1 MTIDLFIS
9 CVMDQFYPETA
20 KNVMKILDAACVDVE
35 YNPEQ
40 TCCGKFAFTSGFV
53 EEAKELGEKFL
64 NDFPNDRPIV
74 GVSASCVGYIK
85 TRYQELFYNTA
96 SHLEFKRVVRNI
108 YELTDFLV
116 NKIKVV
122 DFGAEFDH
130 KVVYQDTCCSLREL
144 GLKDEGRKLL
154 SHVRGLEL
162 LEMKRPE
169 ICCGFGGG
177 FFSIQHEAICRYG
190 REKNQRRDGNR
201 RVIYRHKRHLMPYA
215 ARQLYQKTKVRYSG
229 AAYSRCSCSE
239 NLE

>member
-20 KNVMKILDAACVDVE
+20 KNVVKLLNAAEVDVE

-40 TCCGKFAFTSGFV
+40 TCCGRFAFTSGFM

-64 NDFPNDRPIV
+64 RDFPDDRPIV

-85 TRYQELFYNTA
+85 TRYKELFYNTG
-96 SHLEFKRVVRNI
+96 SHLEYKRLVANI

-116 NKIKVV
+116 NRINVTN
-122 DFGAEFDH
+122 FGAEFNH

-154 SHVRGLEL
+154 SNVKGLEL
-162 LEMKRPE
+162 VEMKYPE
-169 ICCGFGGG
+169 FCCGFGSG
-177 FFSIQHEAICRYG
+177 FFSIQHEAISVAMAERKIKDAMSVGAEYIVTNDVSC
-190 REKNQRRDGNR
+190 
-201 RVIYRHKRHLMPYA
+201 LM
-215 ARQLYQKTKVRYSG
+215 QLDSCIKKQKFDINVVHIADVLAQG
-229 AAYSRCSCSE
+229 V
-239 NLE
+239 

>member
-20 KNVMKILDAACVDVE
+20 KNVMKILDTAGVKVE

-64 NDFPNDRPIV
+64 SDFPNDRPVV

-96 SHLEFKRVVRNI
+96 SHLEFKRLVSNI

-116 NKIKVV
+116 NKINFL
-122 DFGAEFDH
+122 DFGAEFNH

-154 SHVRGLEL
+154 SHVKGLEL
-162 LEMKRPE
+162 LEMKHPE
-169 ICCGFGGG
+169 ICCGFGSG
-177 FFSIQHEAICRYG
+177 FFSIQHEAISVAMAERKIKDAMTTGAEYIVTNDISCLMQLDSCI
-190 REKNQRRDGNR
+190 KKQKFDIQVLHIADVLAQR
-201 RVIYRHKRHLMPYA
+201 I
-215 ARQLYQKTKVRYSG
+215 
-229 AAYSRCSCSE
+229 
-239 NLE
+239 

>member
-20 KNVMKILDAACVDVE
+20 KNVVKLLNAAEVDVE

-40 TCCGKFAFTSGFV
+40 TCCGRFAFTSGFM

-64 NDFPNDRPIV
+64 RDFPNDRPIV

-85 TRYQELFYNTA
+85 TRYKELFYNTG
-96 SHLEFKRVVRNI
+96 SHLEYKRLVANI

-116 NKIKVV
+116 NRINVTN
-122 DFGAEFDH
+122 FGAEFNH

-154 SHVRGLEL
+154 SNVKGLEL
-162 LEMKRPE
+162 VEMRNPE
-169 ICCGFGGG
+169 FCCGFGSG
-177 FFSIQHEAICRYG
+177 FFSIQHEAISVAMAERKIKDAMSVGAEYIVTNDVSC
-190 REKNQRRDGNR
+190 
-201 RVIYRHKRHLMPYA
+201 LM
-215 ARQLYQKTKVRYSG
+215 QLDSCIKKQKFNINVVHIADVLAQG
-229 AAYSRCSCSE
+229 V
-239 NLE
+239 

>member
-20 KNVMKILDAACVDVE
+20 KNVVKILDKAGVNVE

-40 TCCGKFAFTSGFV
+40 TCCGKFAYASGFV

-64 NDFPNDRPIV
+64 RDFPHDRPVV

-96 SHLEFKRVVRNI
+96 SHLEFKRLVPNV

-116 NKIKVV
+116 NKINFL
-122 DFGAEFDH
+122 DFGAEFAH

-154 SHVRGLEL
+154 ANVKGLEL
-162 LEMKRPE
+162 VEMQRPE
-169 ICCGFGGG
+169 ICCGFGSG
-177 FFSIQHEAICRYG
+177 FFSIQHEAISVAMAERKIKDAMSTGAEYIVTNDISC
-190 REKNQRRDGNR
+190 
-201 RVIYRHKRHLMPYA
+201 LM
-215 ARQLYQKTKVRYSG
+215 QLDSTIKKQNFDIPVVHI
-229 AAYSRCSCSE
+229 ADVLAQE
-239 NLE
+239 I

>member
-20 KNVMKILDAACVDVE
+20 KNVVKLLNAAEVDVE

-40 TCCGKFAFTSGFV
+40 TCCGRFAFTSGFV

-64 NDFPNDRPIV
+64 RDFPNDRPIV

-85 TRYQELFYNTA
+85 TRYKELFYNTG
-96 SHLEFKRVVRNI
+96 SHLEYKRLVANI

-116 NKIKVV
+116 NKIDVQN
-122 DFGAEFDH
+122 FGAEFNH

-154 SHVRGLEL
+154 SNVKGLDL
-162 LEMKRPE
+162 VEMKYPE
-169 ICCGFGGG
+169 FCCGFGSG
-177 FFSIQHEAICRYG
+177 FFSIQHEAISVAMAERKIKDAMAVGAEYIVTNDVSC
-190 REKNQRRDGNR
+190 
-201 RVIYRHKRHLMPYA
+201 LM
-215 ARQLYQKTKVRYSG
+215 QLDSCIKKQKFDINVVHIADVLAQG
-229 AAYSRCSCSE
+229 I
-239 NLE
+239 

>member
-116 NKIKVV
+116 NKIK
-122 DFGAEFDH
+122 DFH
-130 KVVYQDTCCSLREL
+130 QHTPKCSLARSVCTH
-144 GLKDEGRKLL
+144 DDIDFF
-154 SHVRGLEL
+154 V
-162 LEMKRPE
+162 PE
-169 ICCGFGGG
+169 IRAIFQM
-177 FFSIQHEAICRYG
+177 FF
-190 REKNQRRDGNR
+190 
-201 RVIYRHKRHLMPYA
+201 LYA
-215 ARQLYQKTKVRYSG
+215 GTN
-229 AAYSRCSCSE
+229 
-239 NLE
+239 NLLGVSQVHTEVFKCIEIV

>member
-20 KNVMKILDAACVDVE
+20 KNVVKLLNAAEVDVE

-40 TCCGKFAFTSGFV
+40 TCCGRFAFTSGFV

-64 NDFPNDRPIV
+64 RDFPNDRPIV

-85 TRYQELFYNTA
+85 TRYKELFYNTG
-96 SHLEFKRVVRNI
+96 SHLEYKRLVANI

-116 NKIKVV
+116 NKIDVQN
-122 DFGAEFDH
+122 FGAEFNH

-154 SHVRGLEL
+154 SNVKGLDL
-162 LEMKRPE
+162 VEMKYPE
-169 ICCGFGGG
+169 FCCGFGSG
-177 FFSIQHEAICRYG
+177 FFSIQHEAISVAMAERKIKDAMSVGAEYIVTNDVSC
-190 REKNQRRDGNR
+190 
-201 RVIYRHKRHLMPYA
+201 LM
-215 ARQLYQKTKVRYSG
+215 QLDSCIKKQKFDINVVHIADVLAQG
-229 AAYSRCSCSE
+229 I
-239 NLE
+239 